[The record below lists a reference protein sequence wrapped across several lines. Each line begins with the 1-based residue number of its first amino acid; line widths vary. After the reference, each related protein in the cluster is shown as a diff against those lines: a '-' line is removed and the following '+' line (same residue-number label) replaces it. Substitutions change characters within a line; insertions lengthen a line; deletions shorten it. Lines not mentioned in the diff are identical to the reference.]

1 MENFTLALGCL
12 FSLLMLVGVQFF
24 VLHGDMLRDVMQSE
38 RERERK
44 EYCMKTSISFNSGK
58 AAFRRLNL

>member
-1 MENFTLALGCL
+1 MENFTLALGCQ

-38 RERERK
+38 RERK